1 MWYKKK
7 KKINWKTETPEE
19 FLARGGKVN
28 HIKKDNRKFLSPE
41 DRENYEYMSKIKSE
55 SQKKNV
61 SEFDK
66 NLNMLMFDWDIKMDR
81 HTPGFNPKNVPWDIR
96 SKFYDKKEWKSLR
109 DEFIESKSSEE
120 LVCTQCNKGP
130 FTKENW
136 SDMNVDH
143 IKPVKHFWEERL
155 NISNLQILCSI
166 CNRVKLN
173 YYKENTDIR
182 YTNMKKKVQ
191 Y

>member
-7 KKINWKTETPEE
+7 KKINWNTMETPEE

-41 DRENYEYMSKIKSE
+41 DRAEYEYNQNTQKKDASKFDP
-55 SQKKNV
+55 KNV
-61 SEFDK
+61 SF
-66 NLNMLMFDWDIKMDR
+66 
-81 HTPGFNPKNVPWDIR
+81 DIR
-96 SKFYDKKEWKSLR
+96 SKFYETQEWKSLR
-109 DEFIESKSSEE
+109 YKFIKNKKTEE

-155 NISNLQILCSI
+155 NMSNLQILCSI

-173 YYKENTDIR
+173 YYKEPVMLGDGAKKVLST
-182 YTNMKKKVQ
+182 MKKKVKG
-191 Y
+191 